1 MGEGECSKSQ
11 ELEKNIILM
20 LNSIHAEFVVSTNY
34 WVVVIFTEAMFML
47 KINNSTVIIV
57 PLKWIAT

>member
-1 MGEGECSKSQ
+1 MMGEGECSKSQ

-34 WVVVIFTEAMFML
+34 
-47 KINNSTVIIV
+47 
-57 PLKWIAT
+57 